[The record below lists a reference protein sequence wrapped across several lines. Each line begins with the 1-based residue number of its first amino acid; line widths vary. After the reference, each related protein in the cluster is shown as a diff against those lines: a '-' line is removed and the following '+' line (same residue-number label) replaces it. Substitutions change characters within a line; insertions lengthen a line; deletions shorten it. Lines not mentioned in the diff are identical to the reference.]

1 MTPPACWS
9 GWLARLVALLML
21 AALLVVDTTWAW
33 GGDDVPAAAQS
44 AGSVVDP
51 TLVPGVISTLI
62 AEAPTLVP
70 SLVPTLV
77 PSTVA
82 TLVPDAGP
90 TLVPDADATVVPD
103 VIPTLVPTPGP
114 VVDPT
119 AGSVID
125 GETND
130 DLDDPSSDGD
140 ATDGSDAA
148 EGTGDESGADDG
160 GAGASPAGGVYRRG
174 ASGSGTIEVIDA
186 DPEQGQDGYLAG
198 ELVVRLSDGASIEYL
213 NGRFGTAT
221 RAVAG
226 DDLFYLLSVPASL
239 DLEDAASAI
248 RGDDAVE
255 WVDFNYIGQAPEGRP
270 GYFFV
275 NSAPSPTLPEADA
288 FAQLDAIDAVDAIT
302 CVRGAGIL
310 VAVLDTGV
318 DGTHPDLVGRIAG
331 TPINILEGTL
341 DASDTANS
349 IDDDG
354 DGLIDEMSGH
364 GTHVAGI
371 VARVAPDAGIL
382 PVRVLNSDG
391 VGDAFYLAA
400 GIIYAAD
407 QGAAVINLSVGST
420 RDARA
425 VEAAV
430 AYAEGQGALVVA
442 AAGNSNRSTP
452 EYPAA
457 YDTVLSVN
465 AIDAKERRA
474 GFSNYGETVDV
485 AAPGVEIWSAAVG
498 GGYVR
503 WSGTSMSTPFVSGAA
518 ALIASTEGDWP
529 PRDLTR
535 RLVDT
540 AVELPDGRRGESHM
554 TRVDAT
560 RATRCT

>member
-1 MTPPACWS
+1 MTPPARRS
-9 GWLARLVALLML
+9 SWLAGSVALVMI
-21 AALLVVDTTWAW
+21 AGLLVVDTTWGRGA
-33 GGDDVPAAAQS
+33 DDDPPAAQS
-44 AGSVVDP
+44 ADLLYPPTSVPDVVS
-51 TLVPGVISTLI
+51 TLVS
-62 AEAPTLVP
+62 EAPTLAP

-77 PSTVA
+77 PSVVATVVPGSGATVVA
-82 TLVPDAGP
+82 TLVPD
-90 TLVPDADATVVPD
+90 VVA
-103 VIPTLVPTPGP
+103 TLVPT
-114 VVDPT
+114 VDPT
-119 AGSVID
+119 VGSGID
-125 GETND
+125 GEID
-130 DLDDPSSDGD
+130 GDMDDPTSDGVAGDGSD
-140 ATDGSDAA
+140 ATDGPGA
-148 EGTGDESGADDG
+148 EASPDDG
-160 GAGASPAGGVYRRG
+160 GGESLPAGQVYRRR
-174 ASGSGTIEVIDA
+174 ASDPETIEVIDA
-186 DPEQGQDGYLAG
+186 DPERGQDGYLAG
-198 ELVVRLSDGASIEYL
+198 EVVVRLSDGASIDDL
-213 NGRFGTAT
+213 SSRFGTAIL
-221 RAVAG
+221 AVAG
-226 DDLFYLLSVPASL
+226 DDLFYLLSVPTSL
-239 DLEDAASAI
+239 GLESTASAI

-288 FAQLDAIDAVDAIT
+288 AAQLEAIDAADAVA
-302 CVRGAGIL
+302 CVRGAGVL
-310 VAVLDTGV
+310 VAILDTGV

-331 TPINILEGTL
+331 TPFNILDGTL
-341 DASDTANS
+341 DASDTANL

-354 DGLIDEMSGH
+354 DGLVDEMSGH

-407 QGAAVINLSVGST
+407 QGAAVINLSLGSS

-425 VEAAV
+425 VEAAI
-430 AYAEGQGALVVA
+430 AYAEERGALVVA

-465 AIDAKERRA
+465 AIDAQERRA

-503 WSGTSMSTPFVSGAA
+503 WSGTSMSAPFVSGSA
-518 ALIASTEGDWP
+518 ALIASTGGDWP
-529 PRDLTR
+529 PRHLTR

-540 AVELPDGRRGESHM
+540 AVELPNGRRGETDM
-554 TRVDAT
+554 TRVDAA

>member
-1 MTPPACWS
+1 MTPPVRRP
-9 GWLARLVALLML
+9 GWLARLVALSMI
-21 AALLVVDTTWAW
+21 AGLLVVISTWAR
-33 GGDDVPAAAQS
+33 GADDGPSVARS
-44 AGSVVDP
+44 AGAVVHP
-51 TLVPGVISTLI
+51 TLVPDVVSTLVS
-62 AEAPTLVP
+62 EAPTLVP

-77 PSTVA
+77 PSAVATLVPDAVA
-82 TLVPDAGP
+82 TLVPDAGATVVP
-90 TLVPDADATVVPD
+90 TLVPDVTA
-103 VIPTLVPTPGP
+103 TLVST
-114 VVDPT
+114 VDPT
-119 AGSVID
+119 IDPIVD
-125 GETND
+125 GETNE
-130 DLDDPSSDGD
+130 DLDDL
-140 ATDGSDAA
+140 TDDDAA
-148 EGTGDESGADDG
+148 DEAGAEATPDDG
-160 GAGASPAGGVYRRG
+160 VTDSPSAGGVYRRG
-174 ASGSGTIEVIDA
+174 APGSGTIEVLDA
-186 DPEQGQDGYLAG
+186 DPARGQDGYLSG
-198 ELVVRLSDGASIEYL
+198 ELVVHLNEGASIDDL
-213 NGRFGTAT
+213 NDRFGTGT
-221 RAVAG
+221 LEVAG
-226 DDLFYLLSVPASL
+226 DGLFHLLSVPASL
-239 DLEDAASAI
+239 DLEDTASAI

-275 NSAPSPTLPEADA
+275 NSAPSPTLPRAVA
-288 FAQLDAIDAVDAIT
+288 AAQLDAIGAVDTIG

-310 VAVLDTGV
+310 VAILDTGV
-318 DGTHPDLVGRIAG
+318 DGTHPDLAERIAG

-341 DASDTANS
+341 DASDTANA

-354 DGLIDEMSGH
+354 DGLVDEMSGH

-371 VARVAPDAGIL
+371 VARVAPEASIL

-407 QGAAVINLSVGST
+407 EGAAVINLSLGSS
-420 RDARA
+420 RESRA

-430 AYAEGQGALVVA
+430 AYADERGALVVA
-442 AAGNSNRSTP
+442 AAGNSNGSTP

-485 AAPGVEIWSAAVG
+485 AAPGVAIWSAAVG
-498 GGYVR
+498 GGYVQ

-529 PRDLTR
+529 PRRLAR

-540 AVELPDGRRGESHM
+540 AVDLPDGRRGEADM
-554 TRVDAT
+554 TRVDVT
-560 RATRCT
+560 RATRCA